1 MLLVPGI
8 ISLAAPPHIHTG
20 IEFSS
25 GATFTLKFDDP
36 NVTQDQVTQA
46 FASQGFTDARVQKSS
61 EGTFIIRT
69 RSFNVAPGPPIGP
82 SPPSERDQLEAGVK
96 AKLGPFTTLNFNQV
110 SSIISSSIVW
120 DALIAVL
127 FASAAILVYI
137 SWTFRNVP
145 QSYRYGIAAVVAALH
160 DSMFVM
166 GAFSIFGRLFGTE
179 INSLFI
185 TGVLTVIGFSVH
197 DTIVVFDRIR
207 ENVATYPGVRFD
219 EVVNSS
225 LTETLARS
233 INTSTTVVITI
244 IALLLMSGGSINV
257 LLLTLLLGIIAGTYS
272 SIFIASQI
280 LVSWEDGDF
289 DPFFS
294 ALTFWRRRRPEAE
307 LGPVSASR

>member
-1 MLLVPGI
+1 MRA
-8 ISLAAPPHIHTG
+8 SRRAA
-20 IEFSS
+20 
-25 GATFTLKFDDP
+25 AA
-36 NVTQDQVTQA
+36 NCA
-46 FASQGFTDARVQKSS
+46 DAAC
-61 EGTFIIRT
+61 FIVRT
-69 RSFNVAPGPPIGP
+69 RAFNIAPSPPLGPT
-82 SPPSERDQLEAGVK
+82 PPSERDTVEAQLKE
-96 AKLGPFTTLNFNQV
+96 KLGGFTTLNFNQV

-160 DSMFVM
+160 DAVFVV
-166 GAFSIFGRLFGTE
+166 GAFSILGHLFGTE

-207 ENVATYPGVRFD
+207 ENVATHPGVRFD

-233 INTSTTVVITI
+233 INTSFAVILTI

-294 ALTFWRRRRPEAE
+294 ALTFWRRRRPEPGAE
-307 LGPVSASR
+307 PIAASRA